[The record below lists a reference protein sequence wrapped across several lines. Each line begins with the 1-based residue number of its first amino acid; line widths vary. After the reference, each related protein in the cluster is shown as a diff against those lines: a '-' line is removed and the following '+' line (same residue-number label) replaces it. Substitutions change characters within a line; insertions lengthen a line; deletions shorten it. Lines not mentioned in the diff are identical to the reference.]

1 VKPAGG
7 WSGTLAQSAR
17 LEAANPNPYNANE
30 HVGISVAIEGDLVAV
45 GADSY
50 ELFHA
55 ASDEGAVFLYQRPAG
70 GWSGTRTQDARL
82 TAALSNPFDGPEGLG
97 RSVAISGDLI
107 VAGADLYD
115 LAAKNSAEGAAF
127 VYLRPPGGWSGNL
140 TENARLTASIPNP
153 LNHTGFFGRAV
164 AASGD
169 TIVVGAPGYDLVSAN
184 TDEGVA
190 FVFVEPPGGW
200 SGQLTESAQLRAAVP
215 DPFGSDEFFASGVA
229 IEGDRIAVG
238 ARSYDRSAG
247 ASNEGAVF
255 LYQKPVAGWSG
266 ILAEQAQFTAS
277 DVALGDELGNAL
289 ALSGQTLVVGAHLAD
304 PGGVADA
311 GAAYVFTLP
320 TFRTF
325 GGVAEGGA
333 VELVLAG
340 VTLVVPTS
348 PGMSPASAAGAV
360 AAAIAADPTLS
371 AAGISASANG
381 ATLETNGELVFFL
394 VDDPGLAGGPV
405 AVPSLGT
412 AGRIFAA
419 LVLLGLAARPL
430 GHRRRGNARECA
442 RR

>member
-1 VKPAGG
+1 
-7 WSGTLAQSAR
+7 
-17 LEAANPNPYNANE
+17 
-30 HVGISVAIEGDLVAV
+30 
-45 GADSY
+45 
-50 ELFHA
+50 
-55 ASDEGAVFLYQRPAG
+55 
-70 GWSGTRTQDARL
+70 
-82 TAALSNPFDGPEGLG
+82 
-97 RSVAISGDLI
+97 VAISGDLI

-115 LAAKNSAEGAAF
+115 LVAKGSAEGAAF

-140 TENARLTASIPNP
+140 TENARLSASIPNP
-153 LNHTGFFGRAV
+153 FNHTERFGRAV

-169 TIVVGAPGYDLVSAN
+169 TIVVGAEGYDLVSSN

-190 FVFVEPPGGW
+190 FVFMKPPAGW
-200 SGQLTESAQLRAAVP
+200 SGQLSESAQLRASVP
-215 DPFGSDEFFASGVA
+215 NPFASDEFFASGVA

-238 ARSYDRSAG
+238 ARSYDLSAG
-247 ASNEGAVF
+247 ASNEGAIFV
-255 LYQKPVAGWSG
+255 YEKPIAGWSG
-266 ILAEQAQFTAS
+266 ILGEKLQFTGS

-289 ALSGQTLVVGAHLAD
+289 ALSGQSLVVGAHLAD
-304 PGGVADA
+304 PAGVANA
-311 GAAYVFTLP
+311 GAAYLFTLP
-320 TFRTF
+320 TSRSFS
-325 GGVAEGGA
+325 GVGVGGA

-348 PGMSPASAAGAV
+348 PGMDAVRVAEAV

-371 AAGISASANG
+371 AAGIAATANG